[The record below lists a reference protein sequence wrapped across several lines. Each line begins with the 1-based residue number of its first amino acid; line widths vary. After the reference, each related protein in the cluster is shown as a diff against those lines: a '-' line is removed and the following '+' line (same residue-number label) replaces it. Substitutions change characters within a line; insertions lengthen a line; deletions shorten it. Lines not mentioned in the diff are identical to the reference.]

1 MTELG
6 WVDWALIAIVALSVL
21 LGIVR
26 GLTREIMSLAG
37 WVVAYLAAQAF
48 CARVAPEVPLGA
60 PGSGLNLAAAFVVV
74 LVAALVAWSICSWM
88 VSKMVKA
95 SLLNPIDRTLGAVF
109 GLARGLV
116 LVLLV
121 GTLTLLTPLS
131 QEPAWRASHGAAG
144 LHYVLA
150 ELKPLL
156 PASVARHLRAA
167 ASPAGVQSKG

>member
-6 WVDWALIAIVALSVL
+6 WIDWALIAIVALSVL
-21 LGIVR
+21 LGIAR

-37 WVVAYLAAQAF
+37 WIMAYWAAQAF
-48 CARVAPEVPLGA
+48 CAQVAPEVPLGS

-74 LVAALVAWSICSWM
+74 LVSALVAWSFCSWL
-88 VSKMVKA
+88 VGRMVKA

-109 GLARGLV
+109 GLVRGLL

-131 QEPAWRASHGAAG
+131 QEPAWRASHGAAS

-167 ASPAGVQSKG
+167 AAPSGAQSKG